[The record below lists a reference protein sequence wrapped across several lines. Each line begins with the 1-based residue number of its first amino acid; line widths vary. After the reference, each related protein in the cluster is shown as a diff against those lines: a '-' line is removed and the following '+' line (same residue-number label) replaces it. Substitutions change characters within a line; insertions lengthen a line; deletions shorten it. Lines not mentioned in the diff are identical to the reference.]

1 MPPGQE
7 RGHRG
12 QFISAK
18 QKAKR
23 QQNSERGKQLN
34 AERRDKSETSSNVQ
48 ENNCTELEPK
58 VALPTTP
65 TILASPVA
73 YNFMTG
79 GKTPEIFRTS
89 IHYSPNVPTDK
100 VFIVRYDPQQAT
112 TDLPEYNK
120 TGVKAQTIVH
130 SGNDSS
136 YSRPEETNPSSNVPC
151 ESQENTKHSQDGSTI
166 NVEAG
171 PIATIHSVVSSSQ
184 GQHKVYK
191 QGWKSQKDSAFPSE
205 KY

>member
-12 QFISAK
+12 QFVSAK

-23 QQNSERGKQLN
+23 QQNSEHAIQLN
-34 AERRDKSETSSNVQ
+34 AERRAKNETSSNFQ
-48 ENNCTELEPK
+48 ENNCIEHVAESEPK
-58 VALPTTP
+58 VTLPTTP

-79 GKTPEIFRTS
+79 GKTPETFRAS
-89 IHYSPNVPTDK
+89 IRYSPNIPTDK
-100 VFIVRYDPQQAT
+100 VFIVLHDPQQVT

-120 TGVKAQTIVH
+120 NGVEAQTIVH
-130 SGNDSS
+130 SGNDSA

-151 ESQENTKHSQDGSTI
+151 ESQEIAKHSQDGSTI
-166 NVEAG
+166 NVAAG
-171 PIATIHSVVSSSQ
+171 PIAITDNVVSSSQ
-184 GQHKVYK
+184 EQHKVYK
-191 QGWKSQKDSAFPSE
+191 YKLFIMFGTSVF
-205 KY
+205 

>member
-1 MPPGQE
+1 MPPGQD

-23 QQNSERGKQLN
+23 QQNSERAIQLN
-34 AERRDKSETSSNVQ
+34 AERRAQNETSSNFQ
-48 ENNCTELEPK
+48 ENNYTELEPK

-79 GKTPEIFRTS
+79 GKTPEIFRSS

-100 VFIVRYDPQQAT
+100 VFIVLHDPQQDAIHLPQCNT
-112 TDLPEYNK
+112 TDLE
-120 TGVKAQTIVH
+120 AETIVQN
-130 SGNDSS
+130 GKDNAF
-136 YSRPEETNPSSNVPC
+136 PEETEPSSNVPC
-151 ESQENTKHSQDGSTI
+151 ESQDGSTI
-166 NVEAG
+166 DVEVG
-171 PIATIHSVVSSSQ
+171 PIALTDKE
-184 GQHKVYK
+184 QHKVYK
-191 QGWKSQKDSAFPSE
+191 YIHSLNFVSPCFE
-205 KY
+205 KNVF